1 MILFN
6 FLIALAVGAVLG
18 IIDTV
23 VSFRRWTRFKNREL
37 GRAYEKGVER
47 GRALERAEVREEF
60 REHFEDK

>member
-47 GRALERAEVREEF
+47 GRALERAEAREELQDF
-60 REHFEDK
+60 LEDK